1 MKKIKKLLTFSV
13 SIIILF
19 NLSTCSKKETD
30 LPELNPNIIN
40 PQRMQLTTNEIT
52 TPINEFLWDM
62 QDIDIPLNGSEY
74 SRNLQEKLKKSTYSD
89 GVYTLTNSYGFNY
102 IVSNSYLVITSKD
115 KIELMYNIFDNRK
128 EIVAYD
134 SVYGKKSSYVEYSTH
149 IEYAVSES
157 DLTGERFYQIEL
169 YDDGGYAISWTHF
182 MEYTQFG
189 SMRPIKEIFDKDGY
203 LKEVE
208 FDAGTKATRL
218 FGEYTMVNG
227 ELFDS
232 QGNIVMEGVSYRAL
246 QYDLRGISLANGPWM
261 IIINEED

>member
-1 MKKIKKLLTFSV
+1 MLE
-13 SIIILF
+13 
-19 NLSTCSKKETD
+19 KETD
-30 LPELNPNIIN
+30 LSELNPNIIN

-52 TPINEFLWDM
+52 TPINEFLHEI
-62 QDIDIPLNGSEY
+62 QYIDIPLSGSEY
-74 SRNLQEKLKKSTYSD
+74 TRNLQEKLKKSTYSN

-115 KIELMYNIFDNRK
+115 HIKLTYSVFDERK

-134 SVYGKKSSYVEYSTH
+134 SVYDRKSSYIESSTH
-149 IEYAVSES
+149 IEYAVSEN

-169 YDDGGYAISWTHF
+169 YSDGGYAISWTHF
-182 MEYTQFG
+182 IEYTQFG
-189 SMRPIKEIFDKDGY
+189 SMRPTKEIFDKDGY

-208 FDAGTKATRL
+208 FDTGTKATRL

-232 QGNIVMEGVSYRAL
+232 QGNRVMEGVSYQAL
-246 QYDLRGISLANGPWM
+246 QYALRGISLANGPWM
-261 IIINEED
+261 IIINEEDQPF